1 MALERGDKLGKS
13 DEAGAVLAEAA
24 EQAAGRGRHAELCVE
39 AVRFGVEKGG
49 KAGLNKVR
57 EGVGMGLVDWPFA
70 CVPQEVGFHTC
81 CRHLAAGRTQV
92 DPSRVSPN

>member
-1 MALERGDKLGKS
+1 MALERSDKLGTA

-57 EGVGMGLVDWPFA
+57 EGVGVVGWLIT
-70 CVPQEVGFHTC
+70 CVAHEVGFHTC
-81 CRHLAAGRTQV
+81 CRRLAAGRTQV